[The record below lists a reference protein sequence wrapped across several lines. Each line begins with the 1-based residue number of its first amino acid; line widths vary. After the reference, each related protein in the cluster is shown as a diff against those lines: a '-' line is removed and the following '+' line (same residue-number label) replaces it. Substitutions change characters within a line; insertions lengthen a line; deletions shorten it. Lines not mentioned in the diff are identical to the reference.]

1 MQTIGKR
8 GEDLCAEYLLSK
20 GYHILSRNYRHKR
33 SEIDL
38 ICQHDELLVFVEVK
52 YRENRYYKMTEL
64 LSISQEKRLVEAMDI
79 YIRDNEIDCEPRFD
93 LIFVSNQYGIN
104 KIFHF
109 PSYIQPTL

>member
-8 GEDLCAEYLLSK
+8 GEGLCAEYLLSK

-52 YRENRYYKMTEL
+52 SRTSVKFGYPE
-64 LSISQEKRLVEAMDI
+64 SFVSEKQQQAIIRAAEHYLYEEKWMGDI
-79 YIRDNEIDCEPRFD
+79 RFD
-93 LIFVSNQYGIN
+93 VVAILFANGET
-104 KIFHF
+104 KIEHF
-109 PSYIQPTL
+109 KDAFY